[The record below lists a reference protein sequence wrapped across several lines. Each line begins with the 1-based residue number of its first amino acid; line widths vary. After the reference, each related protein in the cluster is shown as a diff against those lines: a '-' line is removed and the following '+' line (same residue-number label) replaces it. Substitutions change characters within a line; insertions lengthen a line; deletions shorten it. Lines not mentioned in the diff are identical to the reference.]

1 LTASGKVFL
10 VGAGPGDPE
19 LLTLKAAKVLRAA
32 EVVLHDELVST
43 EILSL
48 IPSSAQLMN
57 VGKRSGKKSTPQ
69 QEINNL
75 LVQYALLGFQV
86 VRLKGGD
93 PFIFGRGGEEME
105 ALRQARIEV
114 EVIPGITAAL
124 GAAASVQVPLTHR
137 ELSSTLILVTG
148 SSRQSNHIANWPNR
162 LPSNA
167 TVVVYMPGNDFG
179 LLQERLLGS
188 GLAPE
193 TPCAIV
199 SGATSESER
208 VHITTLTNLADSP
221 ELPAPKLL
229 VVGEVVRLASP
240 DRLKQQV
247 REFMFFHD
255 FAEVSSSKTSSSME
269 SAD

>member
-1 LTASGKVFL
+1 MTASGKVFL

-19 LLTLKAAKVLRAA
+19 LLTVKAAKVLRAA
-32 EVVLHDELVST
+32 EVVLHDELVSA

-48 IPSSAQLMN
+48 IPCGAHLVN

-114 EVIPGITAAL
+114 EVVPGITAAL

-137 ELSSTLILVTG
+137 QLSSTLILVTG
-148 SSRQSNHIANWPNR
+148 SSRQSNHIANWPDR

-167 TVVVYMPGNDFG
+167 TVVVYMPGNDLG
-179 LLQERLLGS
+179 LLQERLLGA
-188 GLAPE
+188 GLSPE

-199 SGATSESER
+199 SEASSDSER
-208 VHITTLTNLADSP
+208 IHITTVTNLIDSP
-221 ELPAPKLL
+221 ELAAPKLL

-240 DRLKQQV
+240 ERLRQQF
-247 REFMFFHD
+247 REFTFSKN
-255 FAEVSSSKTSSSME
+255 FADVSSSDTSNPME
-269 SAD
+269 SAE